1 MKVNKTKIK
10 KEKLNSKNKN
20 LGHLNIGELFNNSNN
35 IKNNENKNKKK
46 INITIGK
53 ENKKLATHLCESN
66 EKTEKNPVYLKENH
80 MKDNNNFADS
90 YKNIINSP
98 RPNKFKDYTQCK
110 KLVSLHYI
118 KNTSNPKYE
127 TKTHKL
133 QENKEQKKEYRIETI
148 FSYPVKY
155 INNNINFNNYFIS
168 EKINPSSIRSYKT
181 LSKRS
186 PFSKEKLKA
195 NNKNKKL
202 INKNIKRKIM
212 DNKNNDT
219 KLNHK
224 YNKNKIK
231 KEINLN
237 KILKNESF
245 NKKFA
250 KNDTEI
256 KYINNDNEDINE
268 SNDKDI
274 IKKYEKEK
282 IFNTNDD
289 IDKYFKFVDS
299 LDNEE
304 EYDFSI
310 DYKKAL
316 KSGNFNQN
324 KVKIFD
330 DELSSISS
338 EPHKNYISQKP
349 KNKIQSPIK
358 IEIKQENKKLKD
370 LKSIHKN
377 NYNKNKE
384 IFKKFQK
391 TKTKEN
397 EFNRLLYNKT
407 FKKFLNNKLKYYMEE
422 EDIPK
427 QFINSL
433 KISHD
438 KKESH
443 QRHINKFKNK
453 KYDNYFTDNYHNEN
467 IPNLNENY
475 ESLENDNLRKEKE
488 IKNLKEKLNNQNI
501 IINEK
506 KEIINELQNINQ
518 NLKKEVKELKNKY
531 YNKEN
536 KLNDI
541 KVNDEEKNY
550 NQYKKNKIIN
560 NYEYKFYDKNKEKD
574 KKYDNLSYEE
584 LIERKNKLIKIRKE
598 TNDEYFKIVNKM
610 KNNNYIIFLEKKLNN
625 INRSLIELRKNLKK
639 FEK

>member
-224 YNKNKIK
+224 YNKNKNK

-338 EPHKNYISQKP
+338 EPHKKYISQKP

-438 KKESH
+438 KKEFH

-467 IPNLNENY
+467 IPNLNKNY

-584 LIERKNKLIKIRKE
+584 LMERKNKLIKIRKE